1 VTGVRSSHGD
11 LTTAA
16 PAVPPGRLTQN
27 ITAASGCTACEG
39 VITWRDGSTDKDRIA
54 GAAKQA
60 KGVIKEAVGKAVGD
74 AKLTADGKSDKVAGQ
89 FQNAVG
95 GLKDSLRK

>member
-1 VTGVRSSHGD
+1 M
-11 LTTAA
+11 
-16 PAVPPGRLTQN
+16 
-27 ITAASGCTACEG
+27 
-39 VITWRDGSTDKDRIA
+39 DKDRIA

-74 AKLTADGKSDKVAGQ
+74 AKLTADGKSDKVEGK